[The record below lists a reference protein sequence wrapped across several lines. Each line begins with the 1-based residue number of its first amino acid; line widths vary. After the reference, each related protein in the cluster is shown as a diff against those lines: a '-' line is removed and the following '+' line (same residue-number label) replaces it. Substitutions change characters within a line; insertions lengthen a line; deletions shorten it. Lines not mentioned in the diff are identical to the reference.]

1 MNVYQRPEYYEI
13 AFSFRDLRKEVDF
26 FQAAIR
32 KFSTIKVRS
41 VFELGAGTCP
51 YLEEWHRRGYHHFG
65 LDASPEMIGFSR
77 RRAQEL
83 RAALSLFRGNMAR
96 FAIGSRKF
104 DLAYV
109 LLGSLYVRTNSEFL
123 GHLDCVAKVLRRGG
137 LYVLDGVVRFNILA
151 GHQERWTM
159 QRRGI
164 TVRSSY
170 RPELVD
176 PIEQTCIEHVVLEV
190 DDHGRK
196 SRLESKLQRKPFFPQ
211 EFLLL
216 IRTHKRFEFVGW
228 FMDFE
233 LRKPRSVSGRPIVI
247 LRRR

>member
-13 AFSFRDLRKEVDF
+13 AFGFRDLRKEVDF
-26 FQAAIR
+26 FEAAIR
-32 KFSTIKVRS
+32 KFSVVEVRS

-51 YLEEWHRRGYHHFG
+51 YLEEWHRRGYRYFG

-83 RAALSLFRGNMAR
+83 QADLTLFRRNMTR

-109 LLGSLYVRTNSEFL
+109 LLGSLYVRTNSEFFN
-123 GHLDCVAKVLRRGG
+123 HLDCVAKVLRPGG

-151 GHQERWTM
+151 KHEERWTM
-159 QRRGI
+159 KRYGI
-164 TVRSSY
+164 GVRTSY
-170 RPELVD
+170 RPQLVD

-190 DDHGRK
+190 DDHSKK
-196 SRLESKLQRKPFFPQ
+196 SRLESELERKLFFPQ

-216 IRTHKRFEFVGW
+216 IQTHKRFEFVGW

-233 LRKPRSVSGRPIVI
+233 LRKPRSLSGRPIVI
-247 LRRR
+247 LRKR